1 MILEI
6 DITLGIH
13 KNYMKLLSLNDDDKH
28 RKDFLLGLV
37 KKESNRFDLCQ
48 NIDNN
53 VSQTNLEKVRGLDSM
68 VRDYIKIFGFKPES
82 ELEGDN
88 DVDLNETI

>member
-1 MILEI
+1 
-6 DITLGIH
+6 
-13 KNYMKLLSLNDDDKH
+13 
-28 RKDFLLGLV
+28 
-37 KKESNRFDLCQ
+37 
-48 NIDNN
+48 
-53 VSQTNLEKVRGLDSM
+53 LEKVRGLDSM

>member
-37 KKESNRFDLCQ
+37 KKESNRFDLC
-48 NIDNN
+48 
-53 VSQTNLEKVRGLDSM
+53 
-68 VRDYIKIFGFKPES
+68 
-82 ELEGDN
+82 
-88 DVDLNETI
+88 